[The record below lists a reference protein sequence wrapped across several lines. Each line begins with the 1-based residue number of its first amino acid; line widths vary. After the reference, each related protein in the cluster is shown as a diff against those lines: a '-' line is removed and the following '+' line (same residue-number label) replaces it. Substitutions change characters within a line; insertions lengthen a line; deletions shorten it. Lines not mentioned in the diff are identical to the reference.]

1 MFGDDDRDLVM
12 SSLPDHPDH
21 LHGDGGD
28 RQHLAHGDDQ
38 NRSLVAGKSLGYQ
51 GK

>member
-1 MFGDDDRDLVM
+1 MLGDDDRDLVM

-38 NRSLVAGKSLGYQ
+38 NRSLAARKSLGYQ

>member
-1 MFGDDDRDLVM
+1 MLGDYDRDLV
-12 SSLPDHPDH
+12 LPPLLDHPDH

-38 NRSLVAGKSLGYQ
+38 NRSLAARKSLGYQ